1 VKSHYRASAALAG
14 VFGRRYRSG
23 VDKTHV
29 TADFSGADPDRDA
42 ARSTW
47 QRMTPPLIAAGLGVG
62 TLALLHFRD
71 PHVEGSYGLCPVYAL
86 FGVYCPGCGG
96 MRAMHNLTDGD
107 ILDSLH
113 SNLLALPLTI
123 AFAVFV
129 IDWIVRARRGRRWR
143 VPGLSAVTV
152 WSFFGLL
159 AFYTVLRNTPWGT
172 WLTPV

>member
-1 VKSHYRASAALAG
+1 M
-14 VFGRRYRSG
+14 
-23 VDKTHV
+23 DKTHV
-29 TADFSGADPDRDA
+29 TAEFSGADADRGA

-96 MRAMHNLTDGD
+96 MRAMHNLTDGN

-129 IDWIVRARRGRRWR
+129 IDWILRARRGQRWR

-159 AFYTVLRNTPWGT
+159 TLYTVLRNTPWGT